1 MIRVVLI
8 GCVHSSRVAFDAL
21 TRLSDRVTVV
31 GLMTRR
37 NSAYNSDFEDLS
49 GPAEAASCPIVYV
62 EDHAND
68 ADQAEEIHK
77 WAPDVVFC
85 VGWSKLLG
93 PKMLQLAPYGVIGY
107 HPAALPQN
115 RGRHPLIWALALGL
129 EKTASTFF
137 VMDEGADS
145 GAIANQAEVE
155 ISFEDDAQSLY
166 QKISNLIPTQ
176 IEQIVHSIS
185 DRRFSP
191 VPQENAQASYWRKR
205 VYDDG
210 RIDWRMSATAIY
222 NLVRALSPPYPGAFV
237 SFNGKSFKVWKCHPL
252 PSTDKNIEPGKV
264 VDVSNTTFTV
274 KCGEGA
280 IKVLVHDFSLLP
292 EKGTYL

>member
-21 TRLSDRVTVV
+21 TQLSDRVTVV
-31 GLMTRR
+31 GVMTRR

-49 GPAEAASCPIVYV
+49 GPAEAISCPIMYV

-68 ADQAEEIHK
+68 GDQAEKIHK

-93 PKMLQLAPYGVIGY
+93 PKMLRLAPYGVIGY

-145 GAIANQAEVE
+145 GAIVNQAEVE

-166 QKISNLIPTQ
+166 QKISKLIPTQ

-185 DRRFSP
+185 DRRFFP
-191 VPQENAQASYWRKR
+191 VPQEDAQASYWRKR
-205 VYDDG
+205 GHEDG

-222 NLVRALSPPYPGAFV
+222 NLVRALSPPYPGAFA
-237 SFNGKSFKVWKCHPL
+237 SFNGKSCKVWKCHPL
-252 PSTDKNIEPGKV
+252 PSAGKNIEPGKV